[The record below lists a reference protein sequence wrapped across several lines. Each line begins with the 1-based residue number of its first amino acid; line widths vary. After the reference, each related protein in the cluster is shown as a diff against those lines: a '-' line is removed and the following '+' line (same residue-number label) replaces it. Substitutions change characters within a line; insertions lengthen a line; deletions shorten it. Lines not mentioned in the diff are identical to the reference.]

1 MSASM
6 AAVSYP
12 NAANVAARFA
22 VTEDLPTP
30 PLPDAMAKN
39 TGFDARLVER
49 ILFAFGLEACH
60 KLGELVLTHGPDFD
74 ARQQCRFRI

>member
-6 AAVSYP
+6 AAVVPQCGKCGSKIRSDGRL
-12 NAANVAARFA
+12 ADASFA
-22 VTEDLPTP
+22 GCYGE
-30 PLPDAMAKN
+30 N